1 MNSKVSTS
9 SISLDRKWNPF
20 DGSDMKRCCVNSRI
34 ASYKRTTYKKISRH
48 TRTPEKPAQRWQRR
62 RPVAFFFF
70 FFKCWQ
76 TSNSSSLAQNRCR
89 PSSPQLTT
97 SWTVASFLLDGR
109 RRELL
114 SLSKKTKNKKLLA
127 TNCDA
132 RARALKKHTFTL
144 PSSSVYLLV
153 IFFRFSLSLAYSFLH
168 RWPSLE
174 RKRQNAAGNI

>member
-9 SISLDRKWNPF
+9 SISLDRKGNPF

-48 TRTPEKPAQRWQRR
+48 ARTPEKPAQRWQRR

-114 SLSKKTKNKKLLA
+114 SLSKKNKKQKIVGYKLR
-127 TNCDA
+127 CA
-132 RARALKKHTFTL
+132 RARVKKAHLYPSVFFCISACYFLSFLTL
-144 PSSSVYLLV
+144 PCV
-153 IFFRFSLSLAYSFLH
+153 
-168 RWPSLE
+168 
-174 RKRQNAAGNI
+174 